1 MFTNGLYGVYASFD
15 KISRNLTS
23 AVDPSSLTGTVNR
36 LTAAQTKAASD
47 KSDLAAQQETLR
59 QQMVSRFASLDTR
72 LSASKSTLSFLQAQI
87 SAWNSKAP
95 VADAV
100 SPGSQRSLS
109 PGRFR
114 RARVRRRSATTG
126 GPVPGTVHRLAI
138 ARDLCGGARRQCR
151 ESAALTRAVSSL
163 LALEMGVDT
172 ANPTGP
178 ALIQLYQAAR
188 RSVLDSAV
196 NFDAERLTTIRADF
210 LEIRQAML
218 QAARG

>member
-1 MFTNGLYGVYASFD
+1 MRYL
-15 KISRNLTS
+15 R
-23 AVDPSSLTGTVNR
+23 DPSEAYRRVDFDARVFGADPRQLVDLCLEQFTG
-36 LTAAQTKAASD
+36 
-47 KSDLAAQQETLR
+47 
-59 QQMVSRFASLDTR
+59 
-72 LSASKSTLSFLQAQI
+72 
-87 SAWNSKAP
+87 
-95 VADAV
+95 
-100 SPGSQRSLS
+100 SLS
-109 PGRFR
+109 RAIYAAGRGDN
-114 RARVRRRSATTG
+114 AAK
-126 GPVPGTVHRLAI
+126 
-138 ARDLCGGARRQCR
+138 
-151 ESAALTRAVSSL
+151 SAALTRAVSSL